1 MLRSSLLGIQN
12 NSYDDDIITNDLV
25 NNPKKFR
32 GHGKQYLF
40 VEKFA
45 LLELA
50 QIAVLDEEIT
60 IGKQQLMKLLEKFK
74 MNLS

>member
-12 NSYDDDIITNDLV
+12 NSYNDDIITNDLV
-25 NNPKKFR
+25 NNPQKFR
-32 GHGKQYLF
+32 GHGKQYF
-40 VEKFA
+40 FEKFP

-60 IGKQQLMKLLEKFK
+60 SGK
-74 MNLS
+74 